1 MRTFSS
7 TVQNLINQDK
17 VDFFVLIK
25 LSFPTQTYYLSSLP
39 YNVTYDQDTY
49 TANSGI
55 LEYDSPKF
63 SSVVDRESY
72 RIVATDFIDEFRE
85 EIENN
90 VVGRDIEVRVG
101 FFDSND
107 DPVLTVSD
115 VLLVYKGQVDSPSIV
130 NDFDTKIV
138 TFEGTSPMSD
148 LDIINSFI
156 ASKDGMAQKS
166 SSDTSFDKIYGDAV
180 IRLRWGKI

>member
-1 MRTFSS
+1 MRVFSN
-7 TVQNLINQDK
+7 TIQNVINRD
-17 VDFFVLIK
+17 VIDFFILIK
-25 LSFPTQTYYLSSLP
+25 LSFATQTYYLSSLP
-39 YNVTYDQDTY
+39 YDVTYNGDIY

-72 RIVATDFIDEFRE
+72 RIVATDFFDEFKE
-85 EIENN
+85 EIEYN
-90 VVGRDIEVRVG
+90 VVGRNVEVRAG
-101 FFDSND
+101 FFDSNNQ
-107 DPVLTVSD
+107 PILNTSD
-115 VLLVYKGQVDSPSIV
+115 VLLIYKGQVDSPGIV

-156 ASKDGMAQKS
+156 ASKDGMDQKS
-166 SSDTSFDKIYGDAV
+166 STDTSFDKIYGDAV
-180 IRLRWGKI
+180 IRLKWGKI